1 MDRFSNTPLVVSN
14 ENATTQKAKTAR
26 FRVVEHA
33 GRGGVLLQVT
43 VQIDQGGAGN
53 TA

>member
-14 ENATTQKAKTAR
+14 ENVTTQKSKTAR

-33 GRGGVLLQVT
+33 GVLSQVT
-43 VQIDQGGAGN
+43 VQTDQGRAGN